1 MILEFLESLPNALKF
16 SVVGGSA
23 FIIDLILTFFL
34 KDVIKVK
41 PILSNS
47 IGFVTGI
54 LLRFFGNR
62 YWTFH
67 QDSMDDFWQDFF
79 QYVGIESAGLL
90 IVNFAVWQL
99 AQKRKMVSFFWAKVI
114 GMSVFYLYNYSM
126 NAVVTFNRGVFD

>member
-23 FIIDLILTFFL
+23 FIIDLIMTFFL

-41 PILSNS
+41 PIMSNS

-62 YWTFH
+62 YWTFY
-67 QDSMDDFWQDFF
+67 QDSMDNFWQDFF
-79 QYVGIESAGLL
+79 QYVGIESAGLI
-90 IVNFAVWQL
+90 IVNLAVWQL
-99 AQKRKMVSFFWAKVI
+99 AQKRKIISFFWAKVI

-126 NAVVTFNRGVFD
+126 NAVFTFNRGVLE